1 MSLCLQNYDLALKY
15 FQKAAEQGLVD
26 GQLQLGTMYYSE
38 CCCTAHGALTA
49 SCYSVSF
56 SPYRSGGIGVKRD
69 YKQALKFF
77 NLASQ
82 AGHVLAFYYLAQM
95 HATGTGVM
103 RSCHTAVEVRLL
115 GDLPSVFVIANC
127 PCPPQQLFK
136 NVCERGRW
144 SERLMTAYGSF
155 REAETDAALVQ
166 YLLLAEQGY
175 EVAQSNVAF
184 ILDQSK
190 TNL

>member
-1 MSLCLQNYDLALKY
+1 MFLQNYDLALKY

-38 CCCTAHGALTA
+38 CCCVCLMRQ
-49 SCYSVSF
+49 CVLIP
-56 SPYRSGGIGVKRD
+56 SPYSFTFPPYHSGGIGVKRD

-103 RSCHTAVEVRLL
+103 RSCHTAVEVRLCEDVL
-115 GDLPSVFVIANC
+115 VVVVVAVIVYC
-127 PCPPQQLFK
+127 PRPP
-136 NVCERGRW
+136 
-144 SERLMTAYGSF
+144 
-155 REAETDAALVQ
+155 
-166 YLLLAEQGY
+166 
-175 EVAQSNVAF
+175 
-184 ILDQSK
+184 
-190 TNL
+190 